1 MAEHQLPKLTV
12 RVRFP
17 SSAPENYPWSEAFLL
32 ERASSTAINCG
43 HDRALHGS
51 HAFQFDRPSSLTAA
65 RNTVGSA
72 AAAGTM
78 TCRAHAGRV
87 ACTRACVIAA

>member
-17 SSAPENYPWSEAFLL
+17 SSAPKNYPWGL
-32 ERASSTAINCG
+32 SSRTCRSAPINCG
-43 HDRALHGS
+43 LDRALHGS
-51 HAFQFDRPSSLTAA
+51 HAFQFDRPSVLTAA
-65 RNTVGSA
+65 RNTVGSV

-87 ACTRACVIAA
+87 ACTRAWVIAA

>member
-17 SSAPENYPWSEAFLL
+17 SSAPKNYPWSEAI
-32 ERASSTAINCG
+32 SSRTCRLNG
-43 HDRALHGS
+43 DQLRLDRALHGS
-51 HAFQFDRPSSLTAA
+51 HALQFDRPSFLTTA

-87 ACTRACVIAA
+87 ACTRAWVIAA